1 MEFSLQST
9 EVIYIIFSFL
19 VAAIIAFATTPIA
32 KLIARRVGA
41 VDYPSARRVNK
52 VPIPRMGGMAIFYGF
67 MVSVLC
73 FVDIGSPELRGILLG
88 AVIIAVLGALDDV
101 YQLPAWLKFLVQLG
115 AAVLVVC
122 HGVDV
127 SVITNPFREGSY
139 IHLGLWGYPLT
150 VLWIV
155 GVTNAVNLMDGLD
168 GLAVG
173 ISAIACFALFIIAI
187 FTGMGNIAVLI
198 AAVIGGCLGFLPYN
212 SHPASIFMGDTG
224 SNFLGFIMATI
235 SIQGLFKSYAVVSLL
250 IPLMILGLPIF
261 DTSFTIMRRMKNK
274 KSIFQPDRGHLHHRL
289 MDSGFSHQQTVYI
302 LYVISALAAL
312 SAVVLL
318 LFGSARAMILIIAIV
333 IFALATLAFTGVQ
346 LFSAHKKE
354 SSMIQDAVFGETE
367 KQEEAKKVLE
377 EEAKE
382 VLKEKEQAQDEE
394 EEQHD

>member
-1 MEFSLQST
+1 MEINLQST
-9 EVIYIIFSFL
+9 DVIYIIFSFL
-19 VAAIIAFATTPIA
+19 VAMIIAFATTPIA

-67 MVSVLC
+67 LVSVLC
-73 FVDIGSPELRGILLG
+73 FVNIGSPELRSILLG
-88 AVIIAVLGALDDV
+88 LVVIVVLGALDDV
-101 YQLPAWLKFLVQLG
+101 YQLPAWLKLIVQLG
-115 AAVLVVC
+115 AAIFVVSQ
-122 HGVDV
+122 GVDV
-127 SVITNPFREGSY
+127 AVITNPFREGAY
-139 IHLGLWGYPLT
+139 LHLGFWGYPLT

-168 GLAVG
+168 GLAAG
-173 ISAIACFALFIIAI
+173 ISSIACFALFIIAV

-235 SIQGLFKSYAVVSLL
+235 SVQGLFKSYAVVSLL

-318 LFGSARAMILIIAIV
+318 LFGSARAMILIVAIV
-333 IFALATLAFTGVQ
+333 IFALGTLAFTGFR
-346 LFSAHKKE
+346 LPSAHREEIPKTVADAAYGE
-354 SSMIQDAVFGETE
+354 S
-367 KQEEAKKVLE
+367 K
-377 EEAKE
+377 
-382 VLKEKEQAQDEE
+382 E
-394 EEQHD
+394 EEQKEEKTDD

>member
-1 MEFSLQST
+1 MEINLNST

-32 KLIARRVGA
+32 KMIARKVGA

-52 VPIPRMGGMAIFYGF
+52 VPMPRMGGMAVFYGF
-67 MVSVLC
+67 LVSVLC
-73 FVDIGSPELRGILLG
+73 FVDIGSPEIRGILLG
-88 AVIIAVLGALDDV
+88 AVVIVVLGALDDV

-127 SVITNPFREGSY
+127 SVITNPFREGAY
-139 IHLGLWGYPLT
+139 IHLGIWGYPLT

-289 MDSGFSHQQTVYI
+289 MDNGFSHQQTVYI

-333 IFALATLAFTGVQ
+333 IFALGTLAFTGFR
-346 LFSAHKKE
+346 LFPAHKKD
-354 SSMIQDAVFGETE
+354 SAMNDAVFGEKKE
-367 KQEEAKKVLE
+367 SEEALRQEEQGVIE
-377 EEAKE
+377 E
-382 VLKEKEQAQDEE
+382 D
-394 EEQHD
+394 EQHD

>member
-1 MEFSLQST
+1 MEISLHST

-19 VAAIIAFATTPIA
+19 VATIIAFATTPIA

-52 VPIPRMGGMAIFYGF
+52 VPMPRMGGMAIFYGF
-67 MVSVLC
+67 LVSVLC
-73 FVDIGSPELRGILLG
+73 FVDIGSPEMRGILLG
-88 AVIIAVLGALDDV
+88 AVIIVVLGALDDV
-101 YQLPAWLKFLVQLG
+101 YQLPAWVKFAVQIA

-127 SVITNPFREGSY
+127 TVITNPFREGSY
-139 IHLGLWGYPLT
+139 IHLGVWGYPVT

-261 DTSFTIMRRMKNK
+261 DTSFTIMRRMKNGQ
-274 KSIFQPDRGHLHHRL
+274 SIFQPDRGHLHHRL

-318 LFGSARAMILIIAIV
+318 LFGSARAMILIFAIV
-333 IFALATLAFTGVQ
+333 IFALATLAFTGFR
-346 LFSAHKKE
+346 LFSVHKQE
-354 SSMIQDAVFGETE
+354 ASHAVQEALFGETKE
-367 KQEEAKKVLE
+367 QEEAAQQQDKE
-377 EEAKE
+377 EGEN
-382 VLKEKEQAQDEE
+382 EE
-394 EEQHD
+394 EEHHD